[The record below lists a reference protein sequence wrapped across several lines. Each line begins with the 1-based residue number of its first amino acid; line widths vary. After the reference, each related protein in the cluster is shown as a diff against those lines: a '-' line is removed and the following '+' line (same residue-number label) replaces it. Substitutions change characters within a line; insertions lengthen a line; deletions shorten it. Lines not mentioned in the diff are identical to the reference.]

1 MDRMMVRPLLAI
13 LEEKNKIKSGSATG
27 VHNWDMTVVDIA
39 VTVSVIA
46 LVTPPG
52 CATVPVFHYPLNL

>member
-1 MDRMMVRPLLAI
+1 MDGQDDGAPAVGHPGGKI
-13 LEEKNKIKSGSATG
+13 IIKSGSATG

-52 CATVPVFHYPLNL
+52 CATVPVFTTH